1 MIWSAKFNGRK
12 VGAIGITYPIIT
24 FAYGIDETMARMD
37 LHNRFEHIMGLK
49 LERREIKTLKEC
61 LSGDK
66 IYLVENNKLI
76 GATNPHDSSWTI
88 MGGEAAPGFINCR
101 NSASGI
107 TSQLNDGI
115 QCIVRKIGAE

>member
-49 LERREIKTLKEC
+49 LERRPITILKDC
-61 LSGDK
+61 KPGDS
-66 IYLVENNKLI
+66 IYRIVDGKLI
-76 GATNPHDSSWTI
+76 GDTDPQNSAWKVE
-88 MGGEAAPGFINCR
+88 GGESFSGFVNCM
-101 NSASGI
+101 NECTGV
-107 TSQLNDGI
+107 TSQLNDGLE
-115 QCIVRKIGAE
+115 CIVRGKGE